1 MINNNL
7 VKDITF
13 NNTDINN
20 ILTNSTDVTNK
31 GYNTSNFLNLL
42 NSNINKSELKDNKLI
57 NRFKSDIFSNNKFQ
71 TSYNYKLTLGNRENK
86 YSDVSQKRDDIK
98 NYKNNSESIYG
109 SNKNNIKNNK
119 KDYKDVDSSERLN
132 QDNEINKR
140 DLKGIENK
148 NQKLKGKDAIV
159 ERESNQNLSKDKDK
173 DKNNDSNL
181 YSNVN
186 TSQQVVNFI
195 ENNDSLF
202 MENESG
208 LDNNLQNVLLEED
221 GNIDL
226 SSDKEVLDSLIS
238 GNLDNNKIIEYTEE
252 QTQGENQSSYSN
264 NNIILD
270 TENNLSC
277 NDSNNLK
284 KDNSTVERTMPV
296 MNNEKSVEGS
306 ILKEVE
312 EQVNNLKTDI
322 KQDESSLSEKD
333 SISKSSQKSS
343 AIDFV
348 KIEDIDQENND
359 ENNLDN
365 NKIMEYTEEQTQDE
379 NQSSS
384 FSNNNDNNGNG
395 SIKLKYDENIK
406 ESDKNIEGTTKI
418 SDLLKENQ
426 VESIRIESLKNSNST
441 ELNSKI
447 SNANQGI
454 SSIQEQAVKLSL
466 EDIKS
471 QSSTTNMDNIGG
483 SNSNT
488 SSTNS
493 QNQVF
498 NKTLESMQNRGN
510 ITQGDSKIDILNQ
523 VTNKINSSN
532 ISANQK
538 VSVVLRPENLGK
550 LQIEIVNTKDGI
562 VANLTTANYQ
572 VKEALDKNIESL
584 RQSLSSQGVNV
595 NSLNIKVDEQNQL
608 SFNNNNLNGER
619 EFLFKDFNN
628 NESSSN
634 NGQTRW
640 QNQGSDQDI
649 SESNYKNNIENKDK
663 EILKENQ
670 YLGKGL
676 INKAGRIDLEV

>member
-71 TSYNYKLTLGNRENK
+71 TSYNDKLTLGNRENK

>member
-71 TSYNYKLTLGNRENK
+71 TSYNDKLTLGNRENK

-159 ERESNQNLSKDKDK
+159 EIESNQNLSKDK

-466 EDIKS
+466 EDIQS

>member
-71 TSYNYKLTLGNRENK
+71 TSYNDKLTLGNRENK

-159 ERESNQNLSKDKDK
+159 ERESNQNLNKDK

-466 EDIKS
+466 EDIQS

>member
-71 TSYNYKLTLGNRENK
+71 TSYNDKLTLGNRENK

-148 NQKLKGKDAIV
+148 NQKLKGKDAIG
-159 ERESNQNLSKDKDK
+159 EIESNQNLSKNKDK

-466 EDIKS
+466 EDIQS

>member
-71 TSYNYKLTLGNRENK
+71 TSYNDKLTLGNRENK

-159 ERESNQNLSKDKDK
+159 ERESNQNLSKDK

-466 EDIKS
+466 EDIQS

>member
-20 ILTNSTDVTNK
+20 ILTNSTDVVDK
-31 GYNTSNFLNLL
+31 GYNASNFLNLL
-42 NSNINKSELKDNKLI
+42 NSNINRAELNDNKLI
-57 NRFKSDIFSNNKFQ
+57 NRFKSHIVSNNKFQ
-71 TSYNYKLTLGNRENK
+71 ISYNDKLTLGNRENK
-86 YSDVSQKRDDIK
+86 YSDVSQKRDDIR

-119 KDYKDVDSSERLN
+119 KDYQDIDSYEKVN

-140 DLKGIENK
+140 ELKDIENK
-148 NQKLKGKDAIV
+148 NQKSKEKDSID
-159 ERESNQNLSKDKDK
+159 ERESNQNLNKDKD
-173 DKNNDSNL
+173 NDSSL

-270 TENNLSC
+270 TENSKDSHNTVEKTMSVM
-277 NDSNNLK
+277 NEEYIEDSNTISLLNK
-284 KDNSTVERTMPV
+284 
-296 MNNEKSVEGS
+296 G

-312 EQVNNLKTDI
+312 KQVNNLNTDI
-322 KQDESSLSEKD
+322 KQNESSLSVKD
-333 SISKSSQKSS
+333 SISKSSLESS
-343 AIDFV
+343 AIDFG
-348 KIEDIDQENND
+348 KIEDLDQENND
-359 ENNLDN
+359 GNNVNKN
-365 NKIMEYTEEQTQDE
+365 NIIEYTEEQTQDE

-384 FSNNNDNNGNG
+384 FSNNNNE
-395 SIKLKYDENIK
+395 SIELESEKNLV
-406 ESDKNIEGTTKI
+406 ESDQNIEETTKI

-426 VESIRIESLKNSNST
+426 VELIRTESLKNSNSK

-454 SSIQEQAVKLSL
+454 SSIQEQAIKLSL
-466 EDIKS
+466 EDI
-471 QSSTTNMDNIGG
+471 QSSSTSKTDLNNIGV
-483 SNSNT
+483 SSNT
-488 SSTNS
+488 SSINN

-498 NKTLESMQNRGN
+498 NKTLESMQNRVN
-510 ITQGDSKIDILNQ
+510 MTQVDSKIDILNQ

-532 ISANQK
+532 ISLNQK
-538 VSVVLRPENLGK
+538 VSVVLRPENLGR

-572 VKEALDKNIESL
+572 VKESLDKNIDSL
-584 RQSLSSQGVNV
+584 RQSLNSQ
-595 NSLNIKVDEQNQL
+595 
-608 SFNNNNLNGER
+608 
-619 EFLFKDFNN
+619 
-628 NESSSN
+628 
-634 NGQTRW
+634 
-640 QNQGSDQDI
+640 
-649 SESNYKNNIENKDK
+649 
-663 EILKENQ
+663 
-670 YLGKGL
+670 
-676 INKAGRIDLEV
+676 

>member
-20 ILTNSTDVTNK
+20 ILTNSTDVVDK
-31 GYNTSNFLNLL
+31 GYNASNFLNLL
-42 NSNINKSELKDNKLI
+42 NSNINRAELNDNKLI
-57 NRFKSDIFSNNKFQ
+57 NRFKSHIVSNNKFQ
-71 TSYNYKLTLGNRENK
+71 ISYNDKLTLGNRENK
-86 YSDVSQKRDDIK
+86 YSDVSQKRDDIR

-119 KDYKDVDSSERLN
+119 KDYQDIDSYEKVN

-140 DLKGIENK
+140 ELKDIENK
-148 NQKLKGKDAIV
+148 NQKSKEKDSID
-159 ERESNQNLSKDKDK
+159 ERESNQNLNKDKD
-173 DKNNDSNL
+173 NDSSL

-270 TENNLSC
+270 TENSKDSHNTVEKTMSVM
-277 NDSNNLK
+277 NEEYIEDSNTISLLNK
-284 KDNSTVERTMPV
+284 
-296 MNNEKSVEGS
+296 G

-312 EQVNNLKTDI
+312 KQVNNLNTDI
-322 KQDESSLSEKD
+322 KQNESSLSVKD
-333 SISKSSQKSS
+333 SISKSSLESS
-343 AIDFV
+343 AIDFG
-348 KIEDIDQENND
+348 KIEDLDQENND
-359 ENNLDN
+359 GNNVNKN
-365 NKIMEYTEEQTQDE
+365 NIIEYTEEQTQDE

-384 FSNNNDNNGNG
+384 FSNNNNE
-395 SIKLKYDENIK
+395 SIELESEKNLV
-406 ESDKNIEGTTKI
+406 ESDQNIEETTKI

-426 VESIRIESLKNSNST
+426 VELIRTESLKNSNSK

-454 SSIQEQAVKLSL
+454 SSIQEQAIKLSL
-466 EDIKS
+466 EDI
-471 QSSTTNMDNIGG
+471 QSSSTSKTDLNNIGV
-483 SNSNT
+483 SSNT
-488 SSTNS
+488 SSINN

-498 NKTLESMQNRGN
+498 NKTLESMQNRVN
-510 ITQGDSKIDILNQ
+510 MTQVDSKIDILNQ

-532 ISANQK
+532 ISLNQK
-538 VSVVLRPENLGK
+538 VSVVLRPENLGR

-572 VKEALDKNIESL
+572 VKESLDKNIDSL
-584 RQSLSSQGVNV
+584 RQSLNSQGVNV

-608 SFNNNNLNGER
+608 SFNNNNLNGEK
-619 EFLFKDFNN
+619 EFLFKDFSNN
-628 NESSSN
+628 QSSSN

-640 QNQGSDQDI
+640 QNQESDQDI
-649 SESNYKNNIENKDK
+649 SERNYKNNIENIDK
-663 EILKENQ
+663 EEILKENQ
-670 YLGKGL
+670 YIGKGL